1 MTEGKSIAQGVQGK
15 TLVHLQAERMA
26 QSMYAGFLA
35 GAGVGYNQIAKE
47 VLYFLPRDFLDI
59 YEEVWHAGVAGKDD
73 GGTGARGAAQAETGR
88 VGKAATRNVPGG
100 MQISSG
106 GAKRKGYKKYWVIA
120 DEEALELK
128 DRLDK
133 RLRGLAREARAEL
146 ADIRARRQQVAGE
159 GTGESG
165 LVAGRTRGVDRGRC
179 SECGRLIGAGWKF
192 CPNDGQATSG
202 GEG

>member
-1 MTEGKSIAQGVQGK
+1 MVDDVEGRKSLA
-15 TLVHLQAERMA
+15 HMQAERMA

-47 VLYFLPRDFLDI
+47 VLFFLPRDFLDI

-146 ADIRARRQQVAGE
+146 ADIRSRRERASREGLAGE
-159 GTGESG
+159 AEASG
-165 LVAGRTRGVDRGRC
+165 SANGSTAMDRSRC

-192 CPNDGQATSG
+192 CPNDGQEVESK
-202 GEG
+202 